1 MSGKGDETSA
11 KSAHA
16 KACAD
21 RLAPNNADGER
32 E

>member
-1 MSGKGDETSA
+1 MSGKDDETSA

-21 RLAPNNADGER
+21 RLAPNRRRAWL
-32 E
+32 